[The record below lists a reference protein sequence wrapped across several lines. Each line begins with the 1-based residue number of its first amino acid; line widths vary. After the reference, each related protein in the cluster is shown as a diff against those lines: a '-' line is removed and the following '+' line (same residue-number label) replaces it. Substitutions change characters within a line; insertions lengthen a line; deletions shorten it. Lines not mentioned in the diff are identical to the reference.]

1 MIWIVLS
8 SNIVTI
14 NGPFIRDVI
23 EQETTYQDM
32 IGEVYDDPF
41 EGMGQ
46 NPFEGME
53 QIFGMEGSEDMLD
66 LYQKLGEE
74 IENMGEG
81 DLEDDPTTV
90 ELKDKEDVEKKK
102 AELLN
107 KIKSFGL
114 PTAPV
119 DNLLGSAK
127 ETKDKTKS
135 ESPASSPDGK
145 SDASVEEDGE
155 QVIAKESSERIGL
168 VARKVVAN
176 ASGVDVKQK
185 LKRTKAVNPLFKKQ
199 RMNTSKAKKA
209 MEL

>member
-1 MIWIVLS
+1 MYL
-8 SNIVTI
+8 
-14 NGPFIRDVI
+14 
-23 EQETTYQDM
+23 QDM
-32 IGEVYDDPF
+32 MGEVYDDPF

-46 NPFEGME
+46 IQIEGME
-53 QIFGMEGSEDMLD
+53 QIFGMEGSENVLD

-74 IENMGEG
+74 IENMGDG

-90 ELKDKEDVEKKK
+90 ELMDKEDVEKKK

>member
-53 QIFGMEGSEDMLD
+53 QIFGMEGSENVLD

-74 IENMGEG
+74 IENMGDG

-90 ELKDKEDVEKKK
+90 ELMDKEDVEKKK

-145 SDASVEEDGE
+145 SDASVEEDGDL
-155 QVIAKESSERIGL
+155 VIAKESSERIGL
-168 VARKVVAN
+168 VARKLIAN

-185 LKRTKAVNPLFKKQ
+185 LKRTKAVNPLLKKQ
-199 RMNTSKAKKA
+199 KINTSKAKKA